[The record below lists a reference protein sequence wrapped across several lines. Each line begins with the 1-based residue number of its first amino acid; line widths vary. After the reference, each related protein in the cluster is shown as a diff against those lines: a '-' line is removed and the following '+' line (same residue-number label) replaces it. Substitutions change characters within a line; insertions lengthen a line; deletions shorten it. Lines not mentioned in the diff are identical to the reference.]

1 MFAQPAITAAAVAPK
16 GRVEACAVTA
26 NIANTGMRHERG
38 CQANPIGRQA
48 DPIKPVTIP
57 ELLTE

>member
-38 CQANPIGRQA
+38 CQAIGRQA